1 MYHLC
6 KHMPLMQPVMQQG
19 SQDNTF
25 PFLPLCIFPLGP
37 AGKLGCLSI
46 YDRPGFYFGCI
57 KIRNTLLGFV
67 YVIIVPNSKREMAL
81 DIHPLQT
88 SGEFIFQGQT
98 P

>member
-6 KHMPLMQPVMQQG
+6 KHMPVMQPVY
-19 SQDNTF
+19 SRVPRITHYHFCHSAYF
-25 PFLPLCIFPLGP
+25 PWGHPR
-37 AGKLGCLSI
+37 AMCLSI

-67 YVIIVPNSKREMAL
+67 YVITVPNSKREMAL

-88 SGEFIFQGQT
+88 SGEFIFQGQI